1 MSEIQVLENRA
12 QSAPLRDENKIQRVA
27 AYCRVSTLQEEQA
40 DSYETQCAYY
50 RRVIAANPKLELV
63 DVYGDHGI
71 SGLSTTKRPEFQ
83 RMMKD
88 CMDGKIDR
96 IMTKS
101 ISRFAR
107 NLADCVD
114 CVRALKEKGIPVFFE
129 KEGFGSMDEGCEFI
143 LSVLATM
150 AQEEVNNLSQNI
162 RWSLEHRNASGN
174 PSRGARYGYRKG
186 LDENGKKV
194 WQICEPE
201 AKRVRLAFRMA
212 AQGQT
217 YRMILIALNNME
229 IRQGSGVCWTHAR
242 VYGMLK
248 SEAYIGDILTNKCFK
263 PDYLSK
269 RVVRNTGQRTQYY
282 LEGHHE
288 PIIDRETFE
297 KVGGLIARNALR
309 TKRTGKGK
317 HK

>member
-1 MSEIQVLENRA
+1 MTDDNR
-12 QSAPLRDENKIQRVA
+12 KRVA

-40 DSYETQCAYY
+40 ESYETQCAYY
-50 RRVIAANPKLELV
+50 RRLIGADPNLVLV
-63 DVYGDHGI
+63 DVYGDHGA

-88 CMDGKIDR
+88 CMDGKVDM

-101 ISRFAR
+101 VSRFAR
-107 NLADCVD
+107 NLADCVN
-114 CVRALKEKGIPVFFE
+114 CVRQLKEKGIPVLFE
-129 KEGFGSMDEGCEFI
+129 KEGFNSMDGGSEFI

-174 PSRGARYGYRKG
+174 PTRVARYGYRKRLNEKG
-186 LDENGKKV
+186 EKV
-194 WQICEPE
+194 WQIHEPE

-212 AQGQT
+212 AQGQS
-217 YRMILIALNNME
+217 YQMILNALNNME
-229 IRQGSGVCWTHAR
+229 AKQGSGERWTQAR
-242 VYGMLK
+242 LCGMLK
-248 SEAYIGDILTNKCFK
+248 SEAYIGDIITNKSFK
-263 PDYLSK
+263 PDFLSK

-282 LEGHHE
+282 IEGHHE

-297 KVGGLIARNALR
+297 GVGKLISQNALR
-309 TKRTGKGK
+309 TKKTGKTGKGK
-317 HK
+317 TT

>member
-12 QSAPLRDENKIQRVA
+12 QSVPLRDENKIQRVA

-40 DSYETQCAYY
+40 DSYETQCEYY
-50 RRVIAANPKLELV
+50 RRIIAANPKLELA

-71 SGLSTTKRPEFQ
+71 SGLSTTKRPEFL

-129 KEGFGSMDEGCEFI
+129 KEGFSSTDEGCEFI
-143 LSVLATM
+143 LSMLATM
-150 AQEEVNNLSQNI
+150 AQEEVNSLSQNI

-174 PSRGARYGYRKG
+174 PTRVARYGYRKG
-186 LDENGKKV
+186 LNKKGKMV

-212 AQGQT
+212 AQGQN
-217 YRMILIALNNME
+217 YRMIIIALNNME
-229 IRQGSGVCWTHAR
+229 IKEGSDVRWTHAR
-242 VYGMLK
+242 LYGMLK
-248 SEAYIGDILTNKCFK
+248 SEAYIGDILTNKCYK
-263 PDYLSK
+263 PDYLSR
-269 RVVRNTGQRTQYY
+269 RVVKNTGQRTQYY
-282 LEGHHE
+282 LEGHHD
-288 PIIDRETFE
+288 PIVDRETFE
-297 KVGGLIARNALR
+297 KVGNLISRNALR
-309 TKRTGKGK
+309 AKRTGKGK
-317 HK
+317 RT

>member
-1 MSEIQVLENRA
+1 MSEIRVMEN
-12 QSAPLRDENKIQRVA
+12 QSQGAPVQDENNILRVA

-40 DSYETQCAYY
+40 DSYETQCEYY
-50 RRVIAANPKLELV
+50 RRLIDADPKLTLV

-71 SGLSTTKRPEFQ
+71 SGLSTTKRPEFL

-88 CMDGKIDR
+88 CMDGKVDL

-114 CVRALKEKGIPVFFE
+114 CVRVLKEKGVPVSFE
-129 KEGFGSMDEGCEFI
+129 KEGFSSMDSGCEFI

-174 PSRGARYGYRKG
+174 PTRRARYGYRKV
-186 LDENGKKV
+186 LEANGKKH
-194 WQICEPE
+194 WEIYEPE
-201 AKRVRLAFRMA
+201 AERVRLAFRLA
-212 AQGQT
+212 AQGDNYQ
-217 YRMILIALNNME
+217 MIITALDNME
-229 IRQGSGVCWTHAR
+229 IKADSDVRWTQTR
-242 VYGMLK
+242 VREMLK
-248 SEAYIGDILTNKCFK
+248 SETYIGDILTNKGFK

-269 RVVRNTGQRTQYY
+269 RFVKNTGQRTQYY
-282 LEGHHE
+282 IEGHHE

-297 KVGGLIARNALR
+297 KVGALISQNALST
-309 TKRTGKGK
+309 TKKWRKAI
-317 HK
+317 

>member
-1 MSEIQVLENRA
+1 MSEVRFFQNQAQV
-12 QSAPLRDENKIQRVA
+12 APSRKEAAIRRVA

-40 DSYETQCAYY
+40 ESYETQCAYY
-50 RRVIAANPKLELV
+50 RRLIDADPKLVLV
-63 DVYGDHGI
+63 DVYGDQGI
-71 SGLSTTKRPEFQ
+71 SGLSTAKRPEFR

-88 CMDGKIDR
+88 CMDGQVDMV
-96 IMTKS
+96 MTKS

-107 NLADCVD
+107 NLADCVN
-114 CVRALKEKGIPVFFE
+114 CVRQLKEKGIPVLFE
-129 KEGFGSMDEGCEFI
+129 KEGFSSMDGGCEFI

-174 PSRGARYGYRKG
+174 PTRVARYGYRKG
-186 LDENGKKV
+186 LNENGKKV
-194 WQICEPE
+194 WQIYEPE

-212 AQGQT
+212 VQGQN
-217 YRMILIALNNME
+217 YQMIISALDNME
-229 IRQGSGVCWTHAR
+229 VKQGSGVRWTQAR
-242 VYGMLK
+242 LCGMLK

-263 PDYLSK
+263 PDFLSK

-297 KVGGLIARNALR
+297 RVGNLISQNALR

-317 HK
+317 RT

>member
-1 MSEIQVLENRA
+1 MSEIRVMEN
-12 QSAPLRDENKIQRVA
+12 QSQGAPVQDENSILRVA

-40 DSYETQCAYY
+40 DSYETQCEYY
-50 RRVIAANPKLELV
+50 RRLIDADPKLVLV

-71 SGLSTTKRPEFQ
+71 SGLSTTKRPEFL

-114 CVRALKEKGIPVFFE
+114 CVRVLKEKGIPVSFE
-129 KEGFGSMDEGCEFI
+129 KEGFDSMDSGCEFI
-143 LSVLATM
+143 LSILATM
-150 AQEEVNNLSQNI
+150 AQEEVNNLSQNV

-174 PSRGARYGYRKG
+174 PTRRARYGYRKV
-186 LDENGKKV
+186 LAADGKQR
-194 WQICEPE
+194 WEIDEPE
-201 AKRVRLAFRMA
+201 AKRVRLAFRLA
-212 AQGQT
+212 AQGEN
-217 YRMILIALNNME
+217 YRMILVALDNME
-229 IRQGSGVCWTHAR
+229 IEESTGVRWTQPR
-242 VYGMLK
+242 VHEMLK
-248 SEAYIGDILTNKCFK
+248 SETYIGDILTNKKFK

-269 RVVRNTGQRTQYY
+269 RVVKNNGQRAQYY
-282 LEGHHE
+282 IEGHHE

-297 KVGGLIARNALR
+297 KVGELIRKNALR
-309 TKRTGKGK
+309 SKKNGRRTK
-317 HK
+317 

>member
-1 MSEIQVLENRA
+1 MSEIRVFQNQA
-12 QSAPLRDENKIQRVA
+12 QAAPSRKEVTIQRVA

-50 RRVIAANPKLELV
+50 RRLINADPKLVLV
-63 DVYGDHGI
+63 DVYGDQGI
-71 SGLSTTKRPEFQ
+71 SGLSTAKRPEFQ

-88 CMDGKIDR
+88 CMDGKVDR
-96 IMTKS
+96 ILTKS

-107 NLADCVD
+107 NLADCVH
-114 CVRALKEKGIPVFFE
+114 CVRQLKEKGIPILFE
-129 KEGFGSMDEGCEFI
+129 KEGFSSMDSGCEFI

-150 AQEEVNNLSQNI
+150 AQEEVNSLSQNI
-162 RWSLEHRNASGN
+162 RWSLEHRNAGGN
-174 PSRGARYGYRKG
+174 PSRMTRYGYRKG

-194 WQICEPE
+194 WQIYEPE

-212 AQGQT
+212 AQGQN

-229 IRQGSGVCWTHAR
+229 IKQGSGVRWTQTR

-288 PIIDRETFE
+288 PIVDRETFE
-297 KVGGLIARNALR
+297 RVGGLIARNALR
-309 TKRTGKGK
+309 TKRTGKEK
-317 HK
+317 QK

>member
-12 QSAPLRDENKIQRVA
+12 LSAPLRDESKIQRVA

-40 DSYETQCAYY
+40 DSYVTQCEYY
-50 RRVIAANPKLELV
+50 RRIIAANPKLELA

-71 SGLSTTKRPEFQ
+71 SGLSTTKRPEFL

-129 KEGFGSMDEGCEFI
+129 KEGFSSTDEGCEFI
-143 LSVLATM
+143 LSMLATM
-150 AQEEVNNLSQNI
+150 AQEEVNSLSQNI
-162 RWSLEHRNASGN
+162 RWSLEHRNASGD
-174 PSRGARYGYRKG
+174 PSRVARYGYRRVS
-186 LDENGKKV
+186 DANGKKV
-194 WQICEPE
+194 WRIEARE
-201 AKRVRLAFRMA
+201 AKRVRLAFQLA
-212 AQGQT
+212 LQGQC
-217 YRMILIALNNME
+217 YRMIITALDNME
-229 IRQGSGVCWTHAR
+229 IKEGSDARWTRAR
-242 VYGMLK
+242 VYGILK
-248 SEAYIGDILTNKCFK
+248 SEVYIGDILTNKCYK

-269 RVVRNTGQRTQYY
+269 RVVKNTGQRTQYY
-282 LEGHHE
+282 IEGHHE
-288 PIIDRETFE
+288 CLSYGSKITPIRPRYRMF
-297 KVGGLIARNALR
+297 
-309 TKRTGKGK
+309 
-317 HK
+317 